1 MDIFKYLSTLKFIGV
16 SMFVGIS
23 LLHLFLHAKIVN
35 SFKINFLNYFA
46 VTALKTRLFAI
57 TMLSKQLQSP
67 REIGRSNHL

>member
-1 MDIFKYLSTLKFIGV
+1 MDIFKYLRTLKFIDV

-23 LLHLFLHAKIVN
+23 PLHLFLHAKIGN
-35 SFKINFLNYFA
+35 ISKINFLDYFT

-57 TMLSKQLQSP
+57 TLLSKQLQSP